1 MIRPRPAAAAA
12 PCRSP
17 KRWSRVHRD
26 RTLSSRDNAAL
37 KAVADHLLR
46 QFAAD
51 EDDAAL
57 APLAVFPFSLVVAL
71 QHHVHAL
78 EDVAVVIVAEGED
91 ALRAQNLLAF
101 GRNELL
107 QPRHELCWVERLVR
121 TQRQRLHVLVVI
133 VLQPA

>member
-1 MIRPRPAAAAA
+1 MIRQHPAVAAA

-17 KRWSRVHRD
+17 KRWSRVRRD
-26 RTLSSRDNAAL
+26 RTLSSRDDAAL

-51 EDDAAL
+51 KDDPAL
-57 APLAVFPFSLVVAL
+57 APLAVLPSPLVIAL

-78 EDVAVVIVAEGED
+78 ENVAVVIVAEGED
-91 ALRAQNLLAF
+91 AFGAQNLLAF

-107 QPRHELCWVERLVR
+107 QPRHEFCWV
-121 TQRQRLHVLVVI
+121 
-133 VLQPA
+133 